1 VLANPQIISSIITRH
16 LQERGR
22 GTYDGDVCFRPG
34 DEPFAADPSCETPD
48 ARGGVRLELE
58 LVVVGARVGQFFG
71 LGSRFICGDGNGAAV
86 AGATAVD
93 MVV

>member
-1 VLANPQIISSIITRH
+1 VQKIKALANPRSRLCFIIS
-16 LQERGR
+16 R

-34 DEPFAADPSCETPD
+34 GEPFVAADPSCETPE
-48 ARGGVRLELE
+48 ARGGVKLELE
-58 LVVVGARVGQFFG
+58 LVVIGARVGQFFG

-93 MVV
+93 MIV

>member
-1 VLANPQIISSIITRH
+1 MLAKPQITSLLIIRH
-16 LQERGR
+16 LQERSR

-71 LGSRFICGDGNGAAV
+71 LGSRFICGDGNGA
-86 AGATAVD
+86 GATAVD
-93 MVV
+93 IVV